1 MSKKDIVEHIEEE
14 SGKSTTE
21 VEFDLEKANQ
31 CANCGK
37 TLPYEEYNQHS
48 PQTDFVIHAVPGGDP
63 HTPPA
68 KKVYCSTGCFVT
80 ELKDLY
86 GEALF

>member
-1 MSKKDIVEHIEEE
+1 MAKQEIVEHIEKE
-14 SGKSTTE
+14 SGGTAIENES
-21 VEFDLEKANQ
+21 DLETTNH

-37 TLPYEEYNQHS
+37 ELPYEEYNQHS
-48 PQTDFVIHAVPGGDP
+48 PQTDFVTHTVPGDGP
-63 HTPPA
+63 HTPPI